1 MKNFKKGFTLVEML
15 IVVVII
21 GILAA
26 AILPRLQGAQAAT
39 RDTARVKYLSD
50 ISAGIESYAA
60 VKGEYPAVYT
70 GANLSYS
77 AKKSLE
83 DILVKQREYLKD
95 FPTDPVKSS
104 VIKVGGKDLDAAD
117 FGYIL
122 LQKAGSADRAYAIIS
137 RAETYDK
144 ANATSSMVE
153 NLKGL
158 ADASS
163 IVLCD
168 SVVKVDN
175 GTQTNY
181 SNNGAATD
189 DFKTLTST
197 VGWKAKDCQVSDA
210 SQLRYVLIR

>member
-50 ISAGIESYAA
+50 ISAGIESYSA
-60 VKGEYPAVYT
+60 VKGVYT

-181 SNNGAATD
+181 SNNGTATD

-197 VGWKAKDCQVSDA
+197 VG
-210 SQLRYVLIR
+210 